1 MSFAPN
7 LEANDLASLK
17 RKIEAFVSQAAHPAV
32 IENEERLFDLH
43 SSHWRLSIAFG
54 KLILEVWNPLR
65 NLRRNIEELAF
76 QDFGRLGLSVRRSVG
91 QRGGVL
97 EIRELG
103 REIRLSREAAR
114 GRFRTQLVMALAKQ
128 FPDWTFERVSNRSDR
143 ERSLSGIYTRGL
155 ARRGR
160 IAWGFLGVSPAEN
173 PDSIPHILGFG
184 LVWLHWLQTQL
195 EGVAVQGLKL
205 FLPAGFSAPVAHR
218 MAHLNGRLARFELYE
233 GVPEAGPYRQVDIH
247 DYGNVETRL
256 RPYCGEE
263 PQLSGHRK
271 WLARADRKGENAPRQ
286 PELWLE
292 ELLCQDVS
300 RIDHLLDNL
309 SVYRQVFSFV
319 GADRGILDIL
329 TWTRNGRLA
338 VLELKMQEDV
348 NFVLQGLDYWMRVQW
363 LNDRSQLQ
371 KFGYFPHRPLSSRSP
386 LLYLI
391 SPAFRFHSTTDGV
404 ARYLSP
410 QVEVIKVGIAPARRR
425 GIQVLFRRQI
435 QPPVTAKG

>member
-1 MSFAPN
+1 MTM
-7 LEANDLASLK
+7 E
-17 RKIEAFVSQAAHPAV
+17 
-32 IENEERLFDLH
+32 
-43 SSHWRLSIAFG
+43 
-54 KLILEVWNPLR
+54 
-65 NLRRNIEELAF
+65 
-76 QDFGRLGLSVRRSVG
+76 
-91 QRGGVL
+91 
-97 EIRELG
+97 
-103 REIRLSREAAR
+103 
-114 GRFRTQLVMALAKQ
+114 
-128 FPDWTFERVSNRSDR
+128 
-143 ERSLSGIYTRGL
+143 
-155 ARRGR
+155 
-160 IAWGFLGVSPAEN
+160 
-173 PDSIPHILGFG
+173 
-184 LVWLHWLQTQL
+184 
-195 EGVAVQGLKL
+195 
-205 FLPAGFSAPVAHR
+205 
-218 MAHLNGRLARFELYE
+218 
-233 GVPEAGPYRQVDIH
+233 
-247 DYGNVETRL
+247 NVETRL

-329 TWTRNGRLA
+329 TRTRNGRLA

-404 ARYLSP
+404 GPLSFATGRGHQGGNRAGP
-410 QVEVIKVGIAPARRR
+410 AGGASRCSFDDKSSPRSRPKVRGGDLTSSILTRRADQVPGSTRLDPH
-425 GIQVLFRRQI
+425 
-435 QPPVTAKG
+435 PTD